1 MTENRNFQ
9 VDDAS
14 TTGPTA
20 RVLIL
25 IGAVGLAVGL
35 FALFTYVAQFG
46 LPTFSREVAGQF
58 GDYFGGLLNPV
69 LAFLGLIALLYTIHI
84 QINELHLT
92 RIEMRQSADALKQQ
106 VDTMNVQRFEGT
118 FFHLLKVYQDTV
130 AAMEIEVDGDK
141 HGGKSCFRILR
152 EKWFDG
158 GLNKLSSGA
167 YRDVREGL
175 KEEFGEF
182 YGEHEYL
189 LSHYFRTTYNI
200 LSLLSIEKK
209 DNKNISVSFENYRNL
224 FRAQL
229 SPDEMALL
237 FYDSLHPDFGS
248 GLKRLLDEFDILAN
262 WNRDEVTSGLFSH
275 SSHASSQG

>member
-1 MTENRNFQ
+1 MSENRNYQ
-9 VDDAS
+9 VDGGN
-14 TTGPTA
+14 TNGPTA
-20 RVLIL
+20 RILIV
-25 IGAVGLAVGL
+25 IGAVGLLVGL
-35 FALFTYVAQFG
+35 FALFTYIAQFG

-141 HGGKSCFRILR
+141 HSGKLCFRVLR

-158 GLNKLSSGA
+158 GLNKLSRGD
-167 YRDVREGL
+167 YQDVREGL

-182 YGEHEYL
+182 YREYEYL

-237 FYDSLHPDFGS
+237 FYDSMHPDFGS

-262 WNRDEVTSGLFSH
+262 WNRDEVTIALFSH
-275 SSHASSQG
+275 SSHAPSQG